1 VESEVDLCSVEV
13 AAWQV
18 VVIETVSMRVIL
30 METDLVSG

>member
-18 VVIETVSMRVIL
+18 VVIETVSLTVIS
-30 METDLVSG
+30 METDLVLG